1 MRGRRRNGAGKE
13 GEVRQGQVIEKESG
27 GREKS
32 SFSREIASQIS
43 RENYPI
49 VSGPTLPLCQPRIS
63 SPGLHNRLFVSP
75 FYPCRSSA
83 AQRGQLSVRLFH
95 PLVEMVEGG
104 REEKVA
110 FGYIV
115 NFSSSFYL
123 LVLSLSISLS
133 FSGCGRFLLEHLFA
147 VSSVTL

>member
-83 AQRGQLSVRLFH
+83 AQRGRLSVRLFH

-123 LVLSLSISLS
+123 LVLSLSISLFLDAVDFFLS
-133 FSGCGRFLLEHLFA
+133 TSSRFHR
-147 VSSVTL
+147 

>member
-1 MRGRRRNGAGKE
+1 MRGRRNGAGKE

-83 AQRGQLSVRLFH
+83 AQRGRLSVRLFH